1 MLVFSRRLVLIAV
14 SLALALVLSCSRN
27 PSTTS
32 LLPIPVSGNP
42 IALTYGETKILES
55 DSLQVTFDTV
65 ESEGRCPRG
74 AVCYWEG
81 MATIG
86 LLLKTP
92 SGGSHRVSLSILGH
106 DPEPDTRF
114 QIKLDTLGYRFT
126 LLRLT
131 PYPDIDTAYSLS
143 DYMAILTVF
152 PFTPM
157 DSVDGEVLITSSPPT
172 AFPDDSYELDS
183 IEIDG
188 DVANLYVHYS
198 GGCTVHDFELIMTP
212 AAFLESNPVQADLYL
227 SHESHND
234 PCDAWL
240 GGVLSFDL
248 RPVAH
253 LYELAYGQLDPIV
266 LNVHNLSD
274 SPPYSRHS
282 ATYYPDSDLQPPM
295 FPASAGNYWIYAETT
310 WTDIDVIT
318 RIDSVAVTASHTDS
332 LGDWWLLSDRL
343 LELGD
348 TITVVGDSI
357 YSYQC
362 CHEGLIYYHLYRERE
377 YIPAGNAPFT
387 YGMILFGDLMYERTA
402 ARVDSVIEVP
412 AGRFAGCYE
421 YTGSGV
427 YGNPYRHILAPGI
440 GFIYA
445 YSETGLRNLLPPP
458 TTKTVL
464 LRYHIEE

>member
-1 MLVFSRRLVLIAV
+1 MPNLIRCLVLIAV
-14 SLALALVLSCSRN
+14 SLALVLSCSRS
-27 PSTTS
+27 PST
-32 LLPIPVSGNP
+32 
-42 IALTYGETKILES
+42 
-55 DSLQVTFDTV
+55 LQL
-65 ESEGRCPRG
+65 R
-74 AVCYWEG
+74 
-81 MATIG
+81 
-86 LLLKTP
+86 TP
-92 SGGSHRVSLSILGH
+92 SGSRHHVSLQILGH
-106 DPEPDTRF
+106 EPEPDTRF

-131 PYPDIDTAYSLS
+131 PYPDIDSVYSHS
-143 DYMAILTVF
+143 VYMATLTIF
-152 PFTPM
+152 PFTPI
-157 DSVDGEVLITSSPPT
+157 DSLDGEVSITSSPPI
-172 AFPDDSYELDS
+172 AFPKDSYELDS
-183 IEIDG
+183 IGIDG
-188 DVANLYVHYS
+188 DVVNLYVHYS

-212 AAFLESNPVQADLYL
+212 AAFLESEPVQANLYL

-253 LYELAYGQLDPIV
+253 HYELAYGQPGAIV

-274 SPPYSRHS
+274 SPPYERHTV
-282 ATYYPDSDLQPPM
+282 TYYPESGNEPPPM
-295 FPASAGNYWIYAETT
+295 FPAAVGNYWIYAETT
-310 WTDIDVIT
+310 WTGTEVIT
-318 RIDSVAVTASHTDS
+318 VIDSVAVTASHTDS

-348 TITVVGDSI
+348 TIAVVGDSI

-362 CHEGLIYYHLYRERE
+362 CHEGLTYYHLYRERE

-387 YGMILFGDLMYERTA
+387 YGMILFGDLMYERLVG
-402 ARVDSVIEVP
+402 RVDSVIEVP

-421 YTGSGV
+421 FTGSGV

-464 LRYHIEE
+464 LRYHLEE